1 VHDQL
6 QRERD
11 AERVRVCRCVRTGG
25 DQRVCVCRKRSR
37 APGGD
42 ASVSATTPT
51 TPHGKSGRVCD
62 RVVMRAYGCVE
73 RVCDHACGRG
83 QMEEAGASEGAGAA
97 GQESLSSK
105 LERQIQEL
113 ESLRLQKIDC
123 LRQENERLQME
134 NERLRQENESLR
146 KENERLQKLANNRLQ
161 RLASELH
168 RKRSR
173 PDS

>member
-1 VHDQL
+1 VQ
-6 QRERD
+6 E
-11 AERVRVCRCVRTGG
+11 AE
-25 DQRVCVCRKRSR
+25 QS
-37 APGGD
+37 
-42 ASVSATTPT
+42 ASVIATTPST
-51 TPHGKSGRVCD
+51 VRVGGVCD

-73 RVCDHACGRG
+73 LVCDHACGRG
-83 QMEEAGASEGAGAA
+83 QMEEAGASEGAGVA

-123 LRQENERLQME
+123 LRQENERLQKE

>member
-1 VHDQL
+1 MEKASVVTSVFVCAGSG
-6 QRERD
+6 
-11 AERVRVCRCVRTGG
+11 AERKCQCYR
-25 DQRVCVCRKRSR
+25 
-37 APGGD
+37 PE
-42 ASVSATTPT
+42 
-51 TPHGKSGRVCD
+51 HGKSGWVCD

-123 LRQENERLQME
+123 LRQENERLQK
-134 NERLRQENESLR
+134 ENESLR

-168 RKRSR
+168 SKRSR